1 MYLPQASVILGEF
14 MSSIISDTKLKD
26 LGILKIRDND
36 LNACT
41 GMIHKHEMHK
51 TNVYGLSNSEG

>member
-1 MYLPQASVILGEF
+1 M
-14 MSSIISDTKLKD
+14 KLKD

-41 GMIHKHEMHK
+41 GMIHKHEVH
-51 TNVYGLSNSEG
+51 NECLGVE